1 MIFEAGFHSY
11 VVIHSV
17 YFNVKRGEG
26 ETLEYKIWILIFYMK
41 LPCFS
46 SNGCFSSTLNFI
58 ENLIVYR
65 KIYKESI
72 FIRRAIL
79 RFIFS
84 EENDEEKI
92 SFGIFGPRCYSANF
106 YPLDLNWFWQFIFT
120 FHSLAGNPR
129 SYEHLLLIEHGSNQ

>member
-1 MIFEAGFHSY
+1 MIFGAGFHSY

-65 KIYKESI
+65 KIDKESI

-84 EENDEEKI
+84 EENDEEKNFIWYFRTTLLFSKFLPVRSKLVLAIYFYVPFI
-92 SFGIFGPRCYSANF
+92 SWEPQVVQAPTIN
-106 YPLDLNWFWQFIFT
+106 
-120 FHSLAGNPR
+120 
-129 SYEHLLLIEHGSNQ
+129 